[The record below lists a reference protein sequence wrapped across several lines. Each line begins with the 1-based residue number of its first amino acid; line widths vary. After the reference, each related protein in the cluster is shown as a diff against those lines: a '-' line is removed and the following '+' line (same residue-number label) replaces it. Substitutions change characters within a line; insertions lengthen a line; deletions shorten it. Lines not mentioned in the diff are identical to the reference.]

1 MSDSKEALAAK
12 ANMLRRRI
20 AEVEADMQNL
30 RAKLALAES
39 KLTGQPVLMVSGL
52 DMLWKLALPMSRTRS
67 SKQQCRIEWNKIPK
81 SDRPTVDDLLKALKV
96 WNRCDEWRKDGHT
109 YVPGLHKWIKNRAW
123 EDLPEV
129 AEAPSRARQAAP
141 KVIPQ
146 TAPEEAASAADIASL
161 IASLN
166 PRRMNS

>member
-1 MSDSKEALAAK
+1 MSDSKETLTAK
-12 ANMLRRRI
+12 ANILRRRI

-30 RAKLALAES
+30 RAKLAIIES
-39 KLTGQPVLMVSGL
+39 KLTVQPVLIVSGL

-81 SDRPTVDDLLKALKV
+81 ADRPTVDDLLKALKV
-96 WNRCDEWRKDGHT
+96 WNRCDEWKKDGNT
-109 YVPGLHKWIKNRAW
+109 FVPGLHKWIKTRAW

-129 AEAPSRARQAAP
+129 AEAPSRARQATP

-146 TAPEEAASAADIASL
+146 TPPEEAATAADIA
-161 IASLN
+161 AAFAPLN
-166 PRRMNS
+166 PRRMRS